1 MGQGWPVSGV
11 FRDGLLN
18 GQHAF
23 LTGGTSG
30 IGLAIARRLAQA
42 GAKVSLV
49 GRNEEKLAA
58 AVAELQTSGNSAQGF
73 AADVRHYDVLARALS
88 QACVAFGEID
98 ILICAAAGNFP
109 APALGMSANGFK
121 AVIDIDVLGTFNTCR
136 AAHEHLRKPGA
147 SILNISAAHAFRPL
161 RNQAHVC
168 AAKAGV
174 DMLTKTLALE
184 WGPQG
189 IRINS
194 VTPGPIED
202 TEGMRRLAPDDE
214 TRRGYLTRIPLQ
226 RFGRKNDVAD
236 LCLFLCTPAA
246 SFIHGA
252 VVLCDGGESIS

>member
-1 MGQGWPVSGV
+1 MSSV
-11 FRDGLLN
+11 FRDGLLK

-30 IGLAIARRLAQA
+30 IGLAISTHFAQA

-58 AVAELQTSGNSAQGF
+58 AVADLQTIGNRAQGF
-73 AADVRHYDVLARALS
+73 PADVRHYDVLARALS
-88 QACVAFGEID
+88 EARASFGEID

-121 AVIDIDVLGTFNTCR
+121 AVVDIDVLGTFNTCR

-147 SILNISAAHAFRPL
+147 SIINISAAHAFRPL

-184 WGPQG
+184 WGPLG

-202 TEGMRRLAPDDE
+202 TEGMRRLAPDEE
-214 TRRGYLTRIPLQ
+214 TRRSYLHRIPLQ
-226 RFGRKNDVAD
+226 RFGRKDDIAE
-236 LCLFLCTPAA
+236 LCLFLCTPSA

-252 VVLCDGGESIS
+252 VLVCDGGESIS

>member
-1 MGQGWPVSGV
+1 MGRGGPLMDI
-11 FRDGLLN
+11 FRDGLLE

-30 IGLAIARRLAQA
+30 IGLAIAERFAKA
-42 GAKVSLV
+42 GAKISLV
-49 GRNEEKLAA
+49 GRNVEKLEG
-58 AVAELQTSGNSAQGF
+58 AVALLRAAGSAAYGF
-73 AADVRHYDVLARALS
+73 PADVRQYEVLAGALQQARA
-88 QACVAFGEID
+88 AAGEID
-98 ILICAAAGNFP
+98 ILVCAAAGNFP

-147 SILNISAAHAFRPL
+147 SIINISASQAFRALP
-161 RNQAHVC
+161 QQSHVC

-184 WGPQG
+184 WGPLG

-194 VTPGPIED
+194 VTPGPTED
-202 TEGMRRLAPDDE
+202 TEGMRRLASDAG
-214 TRRGYLTRIPLQ
+214 RREHFLGRVPLQ
-226 RFGRKNDVAD
+226 RFGRKEEIAA
-236 LCLFLCTPAA
+236 LCLFLCSPAA

-252 VVLCDGGESIS
+252 VLVCDGGESLS

>member
-1 MGQGWPVSGV
+1 MSSV
-11 FRDGLLN
+11 FRDGLLK

-30 IGLAIARRLAQA
+30 IGLAISTHFAQA

-58 AVAELQTSGNSAQGF
+58 AVADLQTIGNRAQGF
-73 AADVRHYDVLARALS
+73 PVDVRQYDVLTLALSEARAS
-88 QACVAFGEID
+88 FGEID

-121 AVIDIDVLGTFNTCR
+121 AVVDIDVLGTFNTCR

-147 SILNISAAHAFRPL
+147 SIINISAAHAFRPL

-184 WGPQG
+184 WGPLG

-202 TEGMRRLAPDDE
+202 TEGMRRLAPDEE
-214 TRRGYLTRIPLQ
+214 TRRGYLNRIPLQ
-226 RFGRKNDVAD
+226 RFGRKDDIAE

-246 SFIHGA
+246 SFVHGA
-252 VVLCDGGESIS
+252 VVVCDGGESIS